1 MEVAAEVDDGE
12 NPWIHVRAITAPK
25 VQSTC
30 RGRSWYVVHVDLDED
45 EALAR
50 AMRILQAS
58 TAGVSGPGFYMA
70 LASGLAKAFD
80 MAFAEIAEVDPEQPD
95 RAQPLA
101 FWADGKP
108 SALEPYL
115 LRGTPCA
122 EVCAGVACQFSAG
135 VRALYPEDLMFA
147 ELGIESYAGVPLRAQ
162 SGAVIGLI
170 SVCDR
175 SPRLNLRHFEAI
187 LAAFAVRAGWNME
200 RERLDQ
206 SLRQGLA
213 RANAL
218 TRIAIRLHTAHA
230 RPDEAFQ
237 EMCAEVRVVLGIA
250 SVVVGLLDERDGLLV
265 RRAQVGLPQVWIDS
279 WVSRP
284 LGVLGERMQRGE
296 IVVLGP
302 EDYERRPADDLARRL
317 GVTHCVAAP
326 LRHEGR
332 LIGTLTGL
340 NFGGAWTARRDD
352 VAWLEAVAGLLVEV
366 VVAGQMFEALRRSEQ
381 RYRRIVTTTQEGVWT
396 VDATQR
402 TTFVNQ
408 RTAEIVGYSPE
419 ELLGRPLLDFVPP
432 EDRTMLASKFAER
445 RGGVH
450 DRYEHQLIR
459 KDGARVTVQASTS
472 PLLDEDGS
480 FAGAL
485 AMVRDVTELRQLAAR
500 VLHGQKLESLSVLA
514 GGVAHD
520 FNNLLA
526 AVLGNVGVVRAEL
539 PANAGVQAQ
548 LQEAELAAS
557 RAAELTA
564 QMLAYAGKGRFVVE
578 RMNLNRLI
586 AEQSRLL
593 RAVISKK
600 AELRTEFADG
610 LPDIEGDAPQIRQVV
625 MNLITNASDALG
637 EEPGVITVT
646 TSVLEADRA
655 LLAGA
660 YLSDGLSPGRYVCL
674 TVKDTGCGLEA
685 AAQTRIFDPFFTTK
699 FAGRGLGLAAVLGI
713 LRGHRGAVMVDSTPG
728 LGTSFR
734 VLLPCASAMP
744 ARARARP
751 GPIEGARR
759 DAMVLVVDDEAGVR
773 SAARRV
779 LERGGLRVCVAADGR
794 EAIAAFAAMQG
805 EIDAVLL
812 DMTMPHLRGDEVYR
826 ELRRIRP
833 DVRVVLSSGF
843 SDPALIEDIGG
854 QVGFLA
860 KPWTPQE
867 LLAAVDAALGRP

>member
-1 MEVAAEVDDGE
+1 MRVE
-12 NPWIHVRAITAPK
+12 
-25 VQSTC
+25 
-30 RGRSWYVVHVDLDED
+30 LDED

-80 MAFAEIAEVDPEQPD
+80 MAFAEVAEIDPDQPD
-95 RAQPLA
+95 RARPLA
-101 FWADGKP
+101 FWADGEP
-108 SALEPYL
+108 STLGPYA

-122 EVCAGVACQFSAG
+122 EVYAGVACQFPAG
-135 VRALYPEDLMFA
+135 VQALYPEDRVFI
-147 ELGIESYAGVPLRAQ
+147 ELGIESYAGIPLRTQ

-175 SPRLNLRHFEAI
+175 SPRPNLRHFEAI
-187 LAAFAVRAGWNME
+187 LAAFAARAGWNLE

-213 RANAL
+213 RAHAL
-218 TRIAIRLHTAHA
+218 TRIATRLHTAHA
-230 RPDEAFQ
+230 RPDEAFE
-237 EMCAEVRVVLGIA
+237 EMCAEVRAVLGIA
-250 SVVVGLLDERDGLLV
+250 AVAVGLFDERDGLLV
-265 RRAQVGLPQVWIDS
+265 RRAHVGLPQAWLDS
-279 WVSRP
+279 WVASP
-284 LGVLGERMQRGE
+284 LGVLGDRLQRGE

-302 EDYERRPADDLARRL
+302 ADYARRPADDLARRL
-317 GVTHCVAAP
+317 GVSHCVVAP
-326 LRHEGR
+326 LRHEKR
-332 LIGTLTGL
+332 LIGTLAAL
-340 NFGGAWTARRDD
+340 HFGGDWQARADD

-396 VDATQR
+396 VDAAQR

-408 RTAEIVGYSPE
+408 PMSEIVGYSPE

-450 DRYEHQLIR
+450 DRYEHQFVR
-459 KDGARVTVQASTS
+459 KDGARVTVQAATS
-472 PLLDEDGS
+472 PLLDEDGC

-526 AVLGNVGVVRAEL
+526 AVLGNLGVARAEL
-539 PANAGVQAQ
+539 PANAPVQAQ
-548 LQEAELAAS
+548 LQEAEQAAS

-578 RMNLNRLI
+578 RLNLSRLI
-586 AEQSRLL
+586 GEQSQLL

-600 AELRTEFADG
+600 AELRTEFAAE

-637 EEPGVITVT
+637 EEPGVITVK

-655 LLAGA
+655 VLASA
-660 YLSDGLSPGRYVCL
+660 YLSDGLGPGRYVCL
-674 TVKDTGCGLEA
+674 TVEDTGCGFEA
-685 AAQTRIFDPFFTTK
+685 AAQARIFDPFFTTK

-713 LRGHRGAVMVDSTPG
+713 LRGHHGAVTVESTPG
-728 LGTSFR
+728 LGASFR
-734 VLLPCASAMP
+734 VLLPCASAVP
-744 ARARARP
+744 EAIRP
-751 GPIEGARR
+751 RSGPINAARR

-779 LERGGLRVCVAADGR
+779 LERGGLRVCVAVDGR
-794 EAIAAFAAMQG
+794 EAISAFAAMHG

-833 DVRVVLSSGF
+833 DVRVILSSGF
-843 SDPALIEDIGG
+843 SDPALVEDIGG

-867 LLAAVDAALGRP
+867 LLAALDAALAGPADRS